1 MKKTIKMML
10 KEDFE
15 KTYQPKLKAS
25 DVMEKT
31 EYFNIDLKEQCA
43 KNNKALKQYRL
54 SFKLSAIMSIVLLFG
69 VIGLACIHWGW
80 DNTGREKTGTE
91 ILTDEYYDYMVSI
104 NQNVSKDYQCSI
116 RINDKTSMYIYKG
129 IDVKEQ
135 IADYFYIVH
144 FEHTKN
150 NPITILIDTRAVSI
164 SETSCGHL
172 STISVEKE
180 EALYFTINA
189 NGLSKE
195 YTIVD

>member
-1 MKKTIKMML
+1 MKKTIKRML

-54 SFKLSAIMSIVLLFG
+54 SFRLSAIMSIVLLFG

-116 RINDKTSMYIYKG
+116 RINDKISMYIYKG
-129 IDVKEQ
+129 FDSYNQNI
-135 IADYFYIVH
+135 DYFYIVH
-144 FEHTKN
+144 FEHTGN
-150 NPITILIDTRAVSI
+150 EPITILINAQAVSI

-172 STISVEKE
+172 SRVSIEKG
-180 EALYFTINA
+180 EALHFTINA

-195 YTIVD
+195 YTIMD